1 MATTEPQG
9 RNVSTIL
16 DDLERSGASIEKA
29 PLPTGFEAL
38 DDALRGGVR
47 PQELTIVGGKPGVG
61 KTVATL
67 QWAREMVLDGAHVVY
82 ACYEHSEELLTARLL
97 LMELGSLA
105 RPEHIAGLDRLRAG
119 LADFAAGW
127 RALDELDDER
137 GLLGDAVASMRAYA
151 DQLWLV
157 AASSR
162 THGLPELTHLVD
174 QYGNGRTAL
183 FVDYLQKV
191 PLQSADVSEAEKV
204 TRVADGLKDL
214 AMRHGCAVVAVSAS
228 SSEGLTSHRQ
238 RIHHLRGSSAL
249 AYEADTVIM
258 LNDKID
264 AVSKV
269 HLAYDPVKAETFQ
282 SLVIF
287 SLEKN
292 RNGRSSVDIEYEEDF
307 AHARFVMPGQWVAER
322 LLDERVVVE

>member
-1 MATTEPQG
+1 MTTKPRG

-16 DDLERSGASIEKA
+16 DDLQRSGASLERA
-29 PLPTGFEAL
+29 PLPSGFGTL
-38 DDALRGGVR
+38 DEALRGGIR
-47 PQELTIVGGKPGVG
+47 PQELTLVGGKPGVG
-61 KTVATL
+61 KTIATL
-67 QWAREMVLDGAHVVY
+67 QWARRMVLDGAHVVY

-97 LMELGSLA
+97 LMELGSLV
-105 RPEHIAGLDRLRAG
+105 RPDHVVGLDRVRAG

-151 DQLWLV
+151 DELWLV
-157 AASSR
+157 PASSR
-162 THGLPELTHLVD
+162 THGLPELTHLVE

-191 PLQSADVSEAEKV
+191 PIQSDVENEAEKV

-214 AMRHGCAVVAVSAS
+214 AMSHGCAVVAVSAS
-228 SSEGLTSHRQ
+228 STDGLTSHRQ
-238 RIHHLRGSSAL
+238 RIHHMRGSSAL

-269 HLAYDPVKAETFQ
+269 HLAYDPVKAETFRN
-282 SLVIF
+282 LVIF

-292 RNGRSSVDIEYEEDF
+292 RNGRASIDIEYQKDF
-307 AHARFVMPGQWVAER
+307 AHARFVMPGQWVAET
-322 LLDERVVVE
+322 LLDDRVVVE